1 MEINDLYLEI
11 RRRGPILLEA
21 CDKCSLECDQPCAA
35 LGTLTK
41 LYVDHRT
48 EEKTEIIRKL
58 RKELSLVDFEIADDL
73 KVLGEKIIK
82 AMPELSVIRDFDVR
96 IGYVRSYEVTP

>member
-1 MEINDLYLEI
+1 MQLRMRPAL
-11 RRRGPILLEA
+11 RRFRN
-21 CDKCSLECDQPCAA
+21 
-35 LGTLTK
+35 LTK

-96 IGYVRSYEVTP
+96 IGYVRSYELNP

>member
-1 MEINDLYLEI
+1 
-11 RRRGPILLEA
+11 
-21 CDKCSLECDQPCAA
+21 
-35 LGTLTK
+35 
-41 LYVDHRT
+41 
-48 EEKTEIIRKL
+48 
-58 RKELSLVDFEIADDL
+58 LSLVDFEIADDL